1 MRKIK
6 SVHVISV
13 LLLWSTL
20 SISAQNGESA
30 SSNCHSQDELPEII
44 DSVLERSKSQY
55 KVLLNSLKAAEWPRT
70 WESDRLHTV
79 SAYGWISGFY
89 PGTLAYLYEFSS
101 DVSLWNEVENRL
113 KNMEELQFFTG
124 HHDLGFMMYC
134 SFGNAFR
141 LTRDPYYES
150 ILIQS
155 AKSLASRF
163 DPRVGSIKSWD
174 QVKSLDGTRV
184 LEFPV
189 IIDNL
194 MNLELL
200 FFASKATGD
209 PYYGTIAV
217 KHAETTL
224 KNHVRSDFSSYHVV
238 DYDPMTGAVKSKETH
253 QGFSD
258 NSTWSRGQAW
268 GIYGF
273 TTVYRETRD
282 TAFLE
287 VARKMA
293 DFFLDHPNLPED
305 KIPYWDFNVDQPGY
319 SPIWNYD
326 PGKYPRIPR
335 DVSAAAIVA
344 SALVELSDFVDA
356 KTAKKYLAA
365 AKEMLTSMSSPTYLA
380 EEGTNGG
387 FILKHASGGV
397 PGNHEVDVPLSYAD
411 YYFIEALLRYK
422 NWCSRPKVW
431 HMD

>member
-1 MRKIK
+1 MKKNKLLPFII
-6 SVHVISV
+6 VLFLLDALSV
-13 LLLWSTL
+13 LGKNNAVASEL
-20 SISAQNGESA
+20 SKTV
-30 SSNCHSQDELPEII
+30 DE
-44 DSVLERSKSQY
+44 VLERSVRQY
-55 KVLLNSLKAAEWPRT
+55 TLLAKNLKPNEWPRT
-70 WESDRLHTV
+70 WENNQLHTV
-79 SAYGWISGFY
+79 SEYGWISGFY
-89 PGTLAYLYEFSS
+89 PGTLVYLYEFSG
-101 DVSLWNEVENRL
+101 DDFLWSEVESRL
-113 KNMEELQFFTG
+113 INMEEVQFFTG

-150 ILIQS
+150 ILVQS

-174 QVKSLDGTRV
+174 QVKSLDGARM

-209 PYYGTIAV
+209 PYYRLIAE
-217 KHAETTL
+217 KHAKTAL
-224 KNHVRSDFSSYHVV
+224 KNHVRPDFSSYHVV
-238 DYDPMTGAVKSKETH
+238 DYDPLTGEVRSKETH

-273 TTVYRETRD
+273 TMVYRETRD
-282 TAFLE
+282 PAFLE
-287 VARKMA
+287 AARKMA

-305 KIPYWDFNVDQPGY
+305 KIPYWDFNVGQPGY
-319 SPIWNYD
+319 SPTWKYD
-326 PGKYPRIPR
+326 PARYPQVPR

-344 SALVELSDFVDA
+344 SALMELSYYVDA
-356 KTAKKYLAA
+356 KTARKYLKA
-365 AKEMLTSMSSPTYLA
+365 AKEMLTSMTSPDYLA
-380 EEGTNGG
+380 EEGSNGG
-387 FILKHASGGV
+387 FILQHASGGV

-411 YYFIEALLRYK
+411 YYFIEALMR
-422 NWCSRPKVW
+422 WRER
-431 HMD
+431 M